1 MCDMSGINGYYHYDN
16 VNYSQTIRPEE
27 CRLIYLAA
35 VQLCVGVCMFEC
47 VCVSDGCFFH
57 ISACI
62 RVCVRLSVCV
72 CVCACVIASNLFVR
86 QGNYFRLRPNAE
98 MLLVIYKTSD

>member
-35 VQLCVGVCMFEC
+35 IQLCVGVCMFEC
-47 VCVSDGCFFH
+47 VCVCVSLSDFFFFFFFF
-57 ISACI
+57 IFL
-62 RVCVRLSVCV
+62 CVYMSV
-72 CVCACVIASNLFVR
+72 
-86 QGNYFRLRPNAE
+86 
-98 MLLVIYKTSD
+98 